1 MQDILGKF
9 KDMMIAKFLT
19 ITDEF
24 TNQLVR
30 VEGKI
35 FNMTEHVNKNS
46 KWMQSMDQFNKKMD
60 GLSRSL
66 KIEF

>member
-35 FNMTEHVNKNS
+35 FNMTDHVNKNS